1 MESAIS
7 SIETDN
13 DSNWFAHVLCK
24 FPSEAKT
31 FQIHECTAKINWMPC
46 SAIITNQ
53 EFSNFVVMLE
63 AAKVAIF
70 DYFKK
75 GIIATA
81 ATVPVSETHQGD
93 LGEALLYL
101 ELVCI
106 VQRTKL

>member
-1 MESAIS
+1 
-7 SIETDN
+7 
-13 DSNWFAHVLCK
+13 
-24 FPSEAKT
+24 
-31 FQIHECTAKINWMPC
+31 
-46 SAIITNQ
+46 
-53 EFSNFVVMLE
+53 MLE